1 MNKTIT
7 KTEKLLSKHKT
18 ATLIGTNKTTT
29 NYTSITT
36 TTPYPSEL
44 NMTTSTKA
52 QTLEIPIAI
61 EIETDEVLFDAA
73 IDILPLKK
81 TISAGEG
88 LPAQITLF
96 SVGSPRKVDVLL
108 NYIIKDSN
116 GNTISEESETMA
128 VEGQK
133 SFMKEFFIPGD
144 AQTGNY
150 IITLEVIYAT
160 TVATASQMFSLIPPP
175 PGKITAATKN
185 TQILSILALALILS
199 TIGTAIILK
208 GRKFYN
214 N

>member
-88 LPAQITLF
+88 LPAQITL
-96 SVGSPRKVDVLL
+96 
-108 NYIIKDSN
+108 
-116 GNTISEESETMA
+116 
-128 VEGQK
+128 
-133 SFMKEFFIPGD
+133 
-144 AQTGNY
+144 
-150 IITLEVIYAT
+150 
-160 TVATASQMFSLIPPP
+160 
-175 PGKITAATKN
+175 
-185 TQILSILALALILS
+185 
-199 TIGTAIILK
+199 
-208 GRKFYN
+208 
-214 N
+214 